1 MHDSNKFEKVDP
13 RPTVEIYLPDGEVLR
28 GPRGAVVGD
37 FLASLNGG
45 PPSTGKYSNGTP
57 LPAPMVG
64 AVVNGQLRELTY
76 PIEIESKVRPVTMGE
91 PDGMRIYRRSLT
103 FLLET
108 AFEELFPEGTITI
121 DHSVSS
127 GGYYCQIDISD
138 PLSPH
143 EIERLETRMHALVE
157 EDIAFK
163 RSVLPLQDALNYF
176 KSKGQDDKVQLL
188 AFRRKDY
195 VTMYQLNE
203 CRDYHHGYMV
213 PSTGYLQWFALAPT
227 SHGFTLRFPRRHKPT
242 ELLPLPDYSKL
253 LVTFLRYG
261 DWLNRLGI
269 SSAGAL
275 NDAIYTGRIRE
286 VILVSEALHEQRV
299 ADIADEVAD
308 NMGRARLVFIAGPSS
323 SGKTTF
329 AKRLSVQLLA
339 HGIAPFSF
347 EMDNYFVERDKT
359 PVDENGEYDFESL
372 QALDLKQLAHDLKHL
387 IAGESIQMPNFN
399 FVTGQR
405 EIGEVAQ
412 LDHDQIIIMEG
423 IHGLNPNLLPDI
435 SPEMSFR
442 IYVSALTQLN
452 LDRHNRVSTTDTRLL
467 RRVVRDARERGYNC
481 LATISRW
488 ESVRRGEK
496 RYIFPYQ
503 EHADSMFNSALAYE
517 LPVLKSLAEPL
528 LLQVPL
534 GTPEFIEA
542 KRLLAF
548 LEWFI
553 PCDDELV
560 PDNSILREFIGD
572 SILHDFKLWSNRH

>member
-1 MHDSNKFEKVDP
+1 MSDSKKFEKIEP
-13 RPTVEIYLPDGEVLR
+13 RPKVEIHLPDGDVLS

-45 PPSTGKYSNGTP
+45 PPTAGKYSNGTP
-57 LPAPMVG
+57 LPAPIVG
-64 AVVNGQLRELTY
+64 AVINGQLRELTY
-76 PIEIESKVRPVTMGE
+76 PIEIESNVRPVTMGE

-108 AFEELFPEGTITI
+108 AFEELYPEGSIAI

-127 GGYYCQIDISD
+127 GGYYCQISNPD
-138 PLSPH
+138 PLTSQD
-143 EIERLETRMHALVE
+143 IEALEERMHALVE
-157 EDIAFK
+157 EDLAFK
-163 RSVLPLQDALNYF
+163 RYVIPLQDALDYF

-188 AFRRKDY
+188 AFRSKNY
-195 VTMYQLNE
+195 VTIYQLNE

-227 SHGFTLRFPRRHKPT
+227 RNGFTLRFPRRHRPT
-242 ELLPLPDYSKL
+242 ELLPLPDYTKL
-253 LVTFLRYG
+253 LGTFLLYG

-299 ADIADEVAD
+299 ADIADEVAE
-308 NMGRARLVFIAGPSS
+308 NMDRARLVFVAGPSS

-329 AKRLSVQLLA
+329 AKRLSIQLLA

-347 EMDNYFVERDKT
+347 EMDNYFVEREKT

-372 QALDLKQLAHDLKHL
+372 HALDLEQLAHDLKHL
-387 IAGESIQMPNFN
+387 IAGESIQMPSFN
-399 FVTGQR
+399 FVTGLR
-405 EIGEVAQ
+405 EMGEVAQ
-412 LDHDQIIIMEG
+412 LDPDQIIIMEG

-435 SPEMSFR
+435 SPEKTFR

-503 EHADSMFNSALAYE
+503 ENADAMFNSALAYE

-553 PCDDELV
+553 PCDDDLV

-572 SILHDFKLWSNRH
+572 SILKDFKIWSNGH

>member
-57 LPAPMVG
+57 LPAPIVG